1 MSGFVAAAFA
11 AFGWGLDAVLA
22 RQGLRRLPPAT
33 ATFLSICASLSAAI
47 VLVLVFDSGGL
58 RHYPLRAFGWFATIG
73 VINFLLGRQC
83 NFAATKRLGAARS
96 AAIFATSPLVSIGL
110 ALLLTGE
117 RLNPLL
123 LAGAVLVMLGVM
135 LVVTS

>member
-22 RQGLRRLPPAT
+22 RQGLRRLPPAA

-47 VLVLVFDSGGL
+47 VLVLVFDSVGL
-58 RHYPLRAFGWFATIG
+58 RQYPLRAFGWFATIG
-73 VINFLLGRQC
+73 AINFLLGRQC

-117 RLNPLL
+117 QLNPLL
-123 LAGAVLVMLGVM
+123 LGGAVLVMVGVM